1 MIGRYQVKDLDEML
15 PTIPFSSAEVEAK
28 AITKEMWNDS
38 SRARPVAQSVGGRSK
53 VLEVRAMPVQH
64 KSNQILLKVHKT
76 PGEENEADVW
86 TKFVPQADLDK
97 MRNSV
102 GYLNTRGA

>member
-28 AITKEMWNDS
+28 AIAKEMWNDS

-53 VLEVRAMPVQH
+53 VLEVRAMSGTTQVEP
-64 KSNQILLKVHKT
+64 
-76 PGEENEADVW
+76 
-86 TKFVPQADLDK
+86 DLTE
-97 MRNSV
+97 SAQ
-102 GYLNTRGA
+102 NTRRRE